1 MKKTKTNTKKDT
13 DIAATLR
20 EIGQVF
26 ARKLVASPDTKKAL
40 KLIEEQ
46 AGLAFDQEKGGELRE
61 LESRVTETEEACNRS
76 LKALFTLEDQ
86 KQKTRSHVKVGAA
99 AENSTS
105 FRHWQTKDQSVFL
118 LSLSLTAIILCTG
131 AANLYA
137 NFMSSGEAVFLESPW
152 IAVLLSVL
160 LPCASVSLKFI
171 GDYLE
176 SDAARSLYIRVVFV
190 LTGIVVL
197 AWTLLFSMNFHGVSG
212 GFDLDSLGE
221 TSNMSTWL
229 TWTQILAE
237 MLCAA
242 ILFHVAWDIYGRYMP
257 GASIPNPEI
266 ERLTSQIH
274 KQTKQVEADRALR
287 NDVRDRLTR
296 LQSMRAAFINEQI
309 ASFHALRES
318 WNGERA

>member
-1 MKKTKTNTKKDT
+1 MKKAKPNKKKDS
-13 DIAATLR
+13 DITATLR
-20 EIGQVF
+20 ETGQAF
-26 ARKLVASPDTKKAL
+26 ARKLVASPETKKAI

-46 AGLAFDQEKGGELRE
+46 AGLAFDQEMGGELHE
-61 LESRVTETEEACNRS
+61 LEARVSETEEVCNRS
-76 LKALFTLEDQ
+76 LKALFALEDQ
-86 KQKTRSHVKVGAA
+86 KQKTRSHIKIGAT

-105 FRHWQTKDQSVFL
+105 FGNWQTKDKNVFL
-118 LSLSLTAIILCTG
+118 LSLCLTTIILCTG

-137 NFMSSGEAVFLESPW
+137 NFMSSGEPVFLESPW
-152 IAVLLSVL
+152 IAILLSVL

-176 SDAARSLYIRVVFV
+176 SDAARSLYIRLVFV

-197 AWTLLFSMNFHGVSG
+197 AWTLLFAMNFHGVSS
-212 GFDLDSLGE
+212 GFDLENLEG
-221 TSNMSTWL
+221 TSSTSIWL

-257 GASIPNPEI
+257 GASMPNPEI
-266 ERLTSQIH
+266 ERLSSQIL
-274 KQTKQVEADRALR
+274 KQTKLVEADRVLR
-287 NDVRDRLTR
+287 NQTRDRLTR
-296 LQSMRAAFINEQI
+296 LQSMRAANINEQI
-309 ASFHALRES
+309 ASFHALRDS

>member
-1 MKKTKTNTKKDT
+1 MKKTKPSTKKDT

-20 EIGQVF
+20 ETGQAF
-26 ARKLVASPDTKKAL
+26 ARKLVASPESKKVI

-46 AGLAFDQEKGGELRE
+46 AGLSFDQEMGGELRE

-76 LKALFTLEDQ
+76 LKSLFTLEDQ
-86 KQKTRSHVKVGAA
+86 KQKTRSHIKVGAA

-105 FRHWQTKDQSVFL
+105 FRHWQTKDKSVFI

-152 IAVLLSVL
+152 IAGLLSVL

-176 SDAARSLYIRVVFV
+176 SDAARSLYIRIVFV

-197 AWTLLFSMNFHGVSG
+197 AWTLLFAMNFHGVSG
-212 GFDLDSLGE
+212 GFDLESLGE
-221 TSNMSTWL
+221 SSNTSTWL

-237 MLCAA
+237 MLCGA

-257 GASIPNPEI
+257 GASMPNPEI
-266 ERLTSQIH
+266 ERLSSQIL
-274 KQTKQVEADRALR
+274 KQTKLVEADRVLR
-287 NDVRDRLTR
+287 NEARDRLTR
-296 LQSMRAAFINEQI
+296 LQAMRAAHINDQI
-309 ASFHALRES
+309 ASFHSLRDS